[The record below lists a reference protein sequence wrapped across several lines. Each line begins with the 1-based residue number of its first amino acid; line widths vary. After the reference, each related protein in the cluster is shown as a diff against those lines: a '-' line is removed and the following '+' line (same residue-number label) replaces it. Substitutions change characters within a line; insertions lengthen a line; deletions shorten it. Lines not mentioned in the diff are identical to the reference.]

1 MVFVLPCIQNRNLI
15 SANSL
20 SVNPTKWSNTHTIRQ
35 QIADELF
42 EYVYGVS
49 AIWEFRIRSK

>member
-42 EYVYGVS
+42 EYV
-49 AIWEFRIRSK
+49 